1 MEVVRDLS
9 KWFSKAPT
17 VVTIGNFDGV
27 HLGHQTI
34 VKKVKELSKEYNLK
48 SGVITFNPHPIKFF
62 NNEIKLIMTE
72 RKKKKIFEE
81 LGIDYFF
88 NLEFN
93 ESIANMDPE
102 IFVRELL
109 VKTLK
114 AKFIVIGYDYRFGK
128 KKKGDYELLKLLE
141 SRYGYT
147 AFKIPPVK
155 VDEII
160 VSSTN
165 IRKLL
170 TEGDVDLANR
180 MLGRAFSLEG
190 EVIKGDG
197 YGKLLGYPTANL
209 KVHNEL
215 IPAFGI
221 YATKTLIDGKRYQ
234 SVTNIGIRPTIVNR
248 EEIRV
253 ETHIFDFNE
262 EIYGKFIEVEF
273 YKYLRKERKF
283 DKITDLIGQIEKDCK
298 LAKEVLK

>member
-1 MEVVRDLS
+1 MEVIRDLS
-9 KWFSKAPT
+9 KWINRAPT

-34 VKKVKELSKEYNLK
+34 VNKVKELSREYNLK

-62 NNEIKLIMTE
+62 NNDIKLIMTE

-81 LGIDYFF
+81 LEIDYFF

-93 ESIANMDPE
+93 ESIANMNPE

-128 KKKGDYELLKLLE
+128 KKKGDFELLKLLE
-141 SRYGYT
+141 PRYGYT

-155 VDEII
+155 VGDLI

-170 TEGDVDLANR
+170 TEGNVDFANR

-190 EVIKGDG
+190 EVVKGDG

-215 IPAFGI
+215 IPAYGI
-221 YATKTLIDGKRYQ
+221 YATKTLIDGKYYK

-253 ETHIFDFNE
+253 ETHIFDFDK

-273 YKYLRKERKF
+273 YRYLRKEKKF
-283 DKITDLIGQIEKDCK
+283 NKITDLISQIEKDCK